1 MRAVV
6 GLLLKQPFLHR
17 EPADRHIVRHLPDR
31 LVIRH
36 ILVSGMI
43 PKRIHRARAVVGQI
57 LPPMIVYHRMASPFR
72 RHVVENIAGNRRA
85 VIWPERREEVDI
97 LLMPD
102 LCKQSV
108 LVLVRVRIGQETI
121 ERGRDDQLVKGLRP
135 FSSTLAHRHINP
147 SVIRTL
153 HLHDLRVQVNRVLQL
168 SVDRLVDALGPVL
181 PGPEPHCDELDGR
194 RRIEILHDI
203 GSRDFIEEPISEGGK
218 GCNPDLLD
226 ILDPVLS
233 AEFVKRKR
241 QVLQVRVHTA
251 DPVERPAFFLGKT
264 GIPPLRHADMTIQ
277 IIALVLRVHDLHE
290 LLHLALHPQEPG

>member
-1 MRAVV
+1 
-6 GLLLKQPFLHR
+6 
-17 EPADRHIVRHLPDR
+17 
-31 LVIRH
+31 
-36 ILVSGMI
+36 
-43 PKRIHRARAVVGQI
+43 
-57 LPPMIVYHRMASPFR
+57 MIVYHRMASPFR
-72 RHVVENIAGNRRA
+72 CHVVENIAGNRRA
-85 VIWPERREEVDI
+85 VIRPERCEEVDV

-102 LCKQSV
+102 LCEQGV
-108 LVLVRVRIGQETI
+108 LVLVRIRIGQEMI
-121 ERGRDDQLVKGLRP
+121 ERGRDDQPVEHFCPLG
-135 FSSTLAHRHINP
+135 SILAHRHIDLP
-147 SVIRTL
+147 VIRTF
-153 HLHDLRVQVNRVLQL
+153 HLHNLRVQVNRVLQL
-168 SVDRLVDALGPVL
+168 SVDCLVDALGPVL

-233 AEFVKRKR
+233 AEFVKWKR

-264 GIPPLRHADMTIQ
+264 GIPPLRHANMAIQ